1 MKDWMKE
8 RLNLSDVEARA
19 HTWILQVTDGGKRPL
34 HVTMLEVEKATDQTR
49 TFAEEIL
56 KALAI
61 KGCIEYQKLDI
72 YRNSLIF
79 AKVTEYGKPWHGEVY
94 TKEGTVLTTST
105 HLDYRNDL
113 ITEEEP
119 EEDEREILRQSI
131 EKTDNEKAVV
141 IEPWMM
147 NFHLKP
153 LALLYYAYAYSNR
166 TSGNRWYEK
175 INDTCEKFEVSEA
188 TLALARNALTEK
200 GLLMREFPQRRPSAS
215 YPYIV
220 KTETLNKKGE

>member
-1 MKDWMKE
+1 M
-8 RLNLSDVEARA
+8 RI
-19 HTWILQVTDGGKRPL
+19 H
-34 HVTMLEVEKATDQTR
+34 
-49 TFAEEIL
+49 
-56 KALAI
+56 
-61 KGCIEYQKLDI
+61 
-72 YRNSLIF
+72 
-79 AKVTEYGKPWHGEVY
+79 VTEYGKPWHGEVY
-94 TKEGTVLTTST
+94 AREETPTTAPT
-105 HLDYRNDL
+105 PLDYRNDL

-131 EKTDNEKAVV
+131 VETDNGKDIV

-147 NFHLKP
+147 KFHLKP

>member
-79 AKVTEYGKPWHGEVY
+79 AKVTEYGKPWYGEVY
-94 TKEGTVLTTST
+94 AREETPTTAPAP
-105 HLDYRNDL
+105 LDYRNDL
-113 ITEEEP
+113 ITEDEP

-131 EKTDNEKAVV
+131 EETDNGKDIV

-166 TSGNRWYEK
+166 TNGNRWYEK

-220 KTETLNKKGE
+220 KTKTLNKKGE